1 MYPLRGLRGSAII
14 GYLDNLYGWDP
25 YTTLVTDI
33 HSASQDL
40 HRISSD
46 VHSMRYAVWANTF
59 LNFYQIFRL
68 GQQEAA
74 AERRL
79 AERETIQIIQ
89 GKNSELLEAWGQMAV
104 LMGKVIERL
113 DETEFFRLEVQ
124 KFNVHEFVIAMG
136 AKEFFQYANQSV
148 GFIIS
153 ESMALGKEVE
163 PIADSRSDLN
173 SLYSNAL
180 RIEHS
185 VLPRLSSVAELLVDI
200 DFKLEIYIQIQK
212 ASIDI
217 RKMEDKQ
224 VEVLNETEV
233 GRQNLESGKIS
244 LPFNTRLLDAGLN
257 DLEILFKE
265 MRDYF
270 KQCGERKLLTSLEHE
285 ELAAW
290 LKRVDYKI
298 KGVYEGYQQNYER
311 CMDFKRQYEL
321 NWFKN

>member
-1 MYPLRGLRGSAII
+1 MI
-14 GYLDNLYGWDP
+14 GYLDTLYGWDP
-25 YTTLVTDI
+25 DTTFMPMPGI
-33 HSASQDL
+33 RSASQDL
-40 HRISSD
+40 QRISSD

-59 LNFYQIFRL
+59 LNFYQISRL
-68 GQQEAA
+68 RKQEAED
-74 AERRL
+74 ERRSV
-79 AERETIQIIQ
+79 EHETIQVLQ
-89 GKNSELLEAWGQMAV
+89 DKNDELLEVWNQIGV
-104 LMGKVIERL
+104 LLRKVIERL
-113 DETEFFRLEVQ
+113 EETEFFELETQ
-124 KFNVHEFVIAMG
+124 KFNADEFVIAMG
-136 AKEFFQYANQSV
+136 AKEFIQHYNQSLQSML
-148 GFIIS
+148 S
-153 ESMALGKEVE
+153 EFKSLGEEIKI
-163 PIADSRSDLN
+163 IADSGSDLN

-185 VLPRLSSVAELLVDI
+185 VLPRISYVAEVLVDI
-200 DFKLEIYIQIQK
+200 DFKLEIFIQIQK

-217 RKMEDKQ
+217 KKMDDKQ

-233 GRQNLESGKIS
+233 GRQDLESGKIS
-244 LPFNTRLLDAGLN
+244 LPFNTRLLDAGVN
-257 DLEILFKE
+257 DLSILFGE

-270 KQCGERKLLTSLEHE
+270 EQCGERKLLTSPEHE